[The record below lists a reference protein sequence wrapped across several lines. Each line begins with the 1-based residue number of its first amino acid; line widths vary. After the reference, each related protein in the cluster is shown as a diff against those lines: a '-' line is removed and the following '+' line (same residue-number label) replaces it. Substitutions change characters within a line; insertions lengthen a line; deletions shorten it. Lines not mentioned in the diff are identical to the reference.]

1 MKPEDRLRQNIRDM
15 REDKKLTQADMAE
28 KLGLSETGY
37 AKIERGESKIRI
49 ERLFQIAQ
57 VLDVSPAE

>member
-37 AKIERGESKIRI
+37 AKIERGESKRNY
-49 ERLFQIAQ
+49 FQQ
-57 VLDVSPAE
+57 FK

>member
-28 KLGLSETGY
+28 KLG
-37 AKIERGESKIRI
+37 
-49 ERLFQIAQ
+49 
-57 VLDVSPAE
+57 